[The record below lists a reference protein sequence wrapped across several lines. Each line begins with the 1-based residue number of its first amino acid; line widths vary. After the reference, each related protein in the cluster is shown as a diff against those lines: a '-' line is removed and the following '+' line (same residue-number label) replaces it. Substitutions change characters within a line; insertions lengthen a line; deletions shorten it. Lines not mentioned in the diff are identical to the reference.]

1 MISLAE
7 FIIEKREKAGMSA
20 SGLANRAG
28 IDLGLIED
36 IESGKELFLS
46 VTVRQKLARALKI
59 QPAEIKH
66 YEKVVN
72 EVVVSQDKIQ
82 DYKELILQGEEDLY
96 CPICGNKLVVNIAKR
111 YDLEDNLV
119 FDPKAH
125 CSKCVFQI
133 K

>member
-7 FIIEKREKAGMSA
+7 FIIDKREKAGMSA

-66 YEKVVN
+66 YEKLKAEQK
-72 EVVVSQDKIQ
+72 EVRAKF
-82 DYKELILQGEEDLY
+82 KRAIL
-96 CPICGNKLVVNIAKR
+96 KL
-111 YDLEDNLV
+111 LE
-119 FDPKAH
+119 
-125 CSKCVFQI
+125 
-133 K
+133 

>member
-1 MISLAE
+1 MKSLAE
-7 FIIEKREKAGMSA
+7 FIIDKRENAGMSA
-20 SGLANRAG
+20 SGLAKRAG
-28 IDLGLIED
+28 VEQEVIDD

-66 YEKVVN
+66 YEKVLN
-72 EVVVSQDKIQ
+72 EVIVTQEQIEDIK
-82 DYKELILQGEEDLY
+82 DLILNGEEDLY
-96 CPICGNKLVVNIAKR
+96 CPMCGAKLVTRIAKM

-119 FDPKAH
+119 LHPKAH
-125 CSKCVFQI
+125 CSQCVFQV